1 MASELETDIRQ
12 LETLRRRLQALEDRY
27 AQLGDP
33 SSAEARDIE
42 QALASARASLELAYG
57 NLPPG
62 LGKLADG
69 RSH

>member
-1 MASELETDIRQ
+1 MATELETDIRQ
-12 LETLRRRLQALEDRY
+12 LDTLRRRLQALEARY
-27 AQLGDP
+27 AELGDP

-62 LGKLADG
+62 LARKGEE